1 MKNGDHTDQKRILTN
16 SFKWKI
22 GLILKYHIHVLYTL
36 KQQNAK
42 SQSICVSETRGKSS
56 KLAKPGTCFGGWGI
70 YRTPSHFYMSDEYQC
85 GTIPFPFRK

>member
-1 MKNGDHTDQKRILTN
+1 MKNGDHTDQKCILTN

-22 GLILKYHIHVLYTL
+22 GLILKYHIQVLYTL

-56 KLAKPGTCFGGWGI
+56 KLANARDMLRRLGKL
-70 YRTPSHFYMSDEYQC
+70 
-85 GTIPFPFRK
+85 